1 MNVLLDELERRVLGV
16 LIEKSLA
23 ASEYY
28 PLTLN
33 LLVAGCNQK
42 SNRDPV
48 LALDEDGVWNILER
62 LIARGWAT
70 RVLPGGSSR
79 VDRFRHEIKTV
90 LGLEKPAWPVLAEL
104 LLRGPQTLGELRTHC
119 QRMYPFENLESVR
132 AVLDGLMQR
141 DPPLVEM
148 LAREA
153 GHSAVR
159 FGHCMTPPTERPAS
173 ASQAPAASRT
183 GGAAALAGSSVALS
197 APAPSATH
205 EDSSLLERVAALEQR
220 VAALEARFEAGD
232 GA

>member
-33 LLVAGCNQK
+33 LLVSGSNQK

-48 LALDEDGVWNILER
+48 LTLDEDSVWNILER
-62 LIARGWAT
+62 LIARGWVT

-132 AVLDGLMQR
+132 AVLDGLVQR

-148 LAREA
+148 LPREA

-159 FGHCMTPPTERPAS
+159 FGHCMTPPTERPNTAS
-173 ASQAPAASRT
+173 PAPAPE
-183 GGAAALAGSSVALS
+183 SVLRATTLNSAPS
-197 APAPSATH
+197 APASSTVRD
-205 EDSSLLERVAALEQR
+205 DSSLLERVAALEQR
-220 VAALEARFEAGD
+220 VAALEARSESRH